1 MMRTTISAIRIRL
14 LRWRLYCS
22 GVSSSFLRMSGASP
36 WTEPV
41 LPPGFA
47 PSFSVGKCWS
57 DMVVSYGVFKG
68 IS

>member
-1 MMRTTISAIRIRL
+1 MRMRL

-36 WTEPV
+36 WTELV
-41 LPPGFA
+41 LPPGFV

-57 DMVVSYGVFKG
+57 DIVVSY
-68 IS
+68 